1 MRRGH
6 LARTAIALNPPKRPG
21 PRPLPDWPAVL
32 HEEWAA
38 AYLSLSAT
46 TFREQVAPAVP
57 PIQLT
62 IKRIGWRRTD
72 LDAWIARQGGAGGGV
87 AEIEVNSWD
96 VSIQRKR
103 RPR

>member
-1 MRRGH
+1 MNDGSR
-6 LARTAIALNPPKRPG
+6 
-21 PRPLPDWPAVL
+21 LPFWPAVL

-72 LDAWIARQGGAGGGV
+72 LDAWIARQGGSSAGSDQS
-87 AEIEVNSWD
+87 NSWD
-96 VSIQRKR
+96 RSINRVRQGNGK
-103 RPR
+103 